1 MVQISML
8 EDINI
13 GVRRLEYCLAK
24 DFRYPCESLSHVFP
38 KTFANT
44 AKVFRCACQS
54 LSHIICCTTK
64 FLSLY
69 LLRVRNEPYGEL
81 R

>member
-54 LSHIICCTTK
+54 LSLCLPKSFAHH
-64 FLSLY
+64 LLY
-69 LLRVRNEPYGEL
+69 HKISEFIPTES
-81 R
+81 